1 MILINFSHPITADQ
15 QKKIEAIT
23 NQSISEVFETKVNF
37 NLQEAFA
44 PQVEAL
50 LDQIPLTER
59 QLQEL
64 PILINLPALNYIAGL
79 LLAGLHGRMGY
90 FPPVIRLRPV
100 AGLVPP
106 QYEVA
111 EILELQAFRD
121 EERRKRF

>member
-23 NQSISEVFETKVNF
+23 NQSVSEVFEIKVNL

-106 QYEVA
+106 QHEVA